1 MILEQELTQMV
12 EKDKFS
18 IFNLENV
25 RLRIDNKVLENK
37 EWNKGPTWNGKWF

>member
-1 MILEQELTQMV
+1 MSDGFAQKLTQMV

-25 RLRIDNKVLENK
+25 RLGINNEILENK
-37 EWNKGPTWNGKWF
+37 E